1 MGTVICDDKNTKC
14 PASSAFSVVHFLS
27 FISRSYLMFL
37 QVDWDYTWESLSA
50 PPRIVDRGI
59 FLSTG
64 EHKKKVLGLFGH
76 GESGKVILIQ
86 GKDQKEVSGLVFV
99 SCHFLPHYEIF

>member
-1 MGTVICDDKNTKC
+1 L
-14 PASSAFSVVHFLS
+14 FSLS
-27 FISRSYLMFL
+27 HLIFVQL
-37 QVDWDYTWESLSA
+37 DWDYTWESLTA

-86 GKDQKEVSGLVFV
+86 GKDQKEVSGHFF
-99 SCHFLPHYEIF
+99 SCHFSLNC